1 MTSDQ
6 LLTLIATLGGYV
18 IAIFTI
24 WYQGRRE
31 VEREKLRRAWAVED
45 RDANRDWRLRDIE
58 ADRRREQLTEHQ
70 RFVEDFL
77 QKSLM
82 FASAHVL
89 NLTNLKPMADEEGV
103 ETFQSL
109 LLRIDEVRHHVAVF
123 DSEEL
128 NNQCE
133 QVLKL
138 LLKAPTPDKKEA
150 APYYPILFSVATA
163 RVSRTME
170 SLIREARAPKRS

>member
-6 LLTLIATLGGYV
+6 FLTLVATLGGYV

-31 VEREKLRRAWAVED
+31 VDREKLRREWAVQD
-45 RDANRDWRLRDIE
+45 RDANRDWHVRDIE

-77 QKSLM
+77 EKSLM
-82 FASAHVL
+82 FATAHVL
-89 NLTNLKPMADEEGV
+89 NLRNLKPMTDEEGI

-109 LLRIDEVRHHVAVF
+109 LLQIDEVRHHAAVF

-128 NNQCE
+128 NNQSE

-138 LLKAPTPDKKEA
+138 LVDAPTPDKKEA
-150 APYYPILFSVATA
+150 APYYPILFSMATA

-170 SLIREARAPKRS
+170 SIIREARTLKGP